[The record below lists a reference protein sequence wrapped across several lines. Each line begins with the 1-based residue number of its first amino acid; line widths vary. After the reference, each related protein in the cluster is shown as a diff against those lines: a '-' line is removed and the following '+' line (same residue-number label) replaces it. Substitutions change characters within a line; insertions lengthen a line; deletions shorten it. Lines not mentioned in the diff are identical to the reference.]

1 MPRQFTRQLALL
13 TLAPALALPLALAAC
28 AKGSPESEGNA
39 VSQNNSFFVKWKPP
53 LSRLTTTTLHNDHT
67 ENASISAGIEIHRF
81 RLAIAEPRVF
91 QKAGSSGSQFFS
103 T

>member
-39 VSQNNSFFVKWKPP
+39 NPGSVQENSGMGAAGGGVGDNAPGASDGAAMAPGIAKP
-53 LSRLTTTTLHNDHT
+53 T
-67 ENASISAGIEIHRF
+67 
-81 RLAIAEPRVF
+81 
-91 QKAGSSGSQFFS
+91 S
-103 T
+103 TPGGAADYPATGRP